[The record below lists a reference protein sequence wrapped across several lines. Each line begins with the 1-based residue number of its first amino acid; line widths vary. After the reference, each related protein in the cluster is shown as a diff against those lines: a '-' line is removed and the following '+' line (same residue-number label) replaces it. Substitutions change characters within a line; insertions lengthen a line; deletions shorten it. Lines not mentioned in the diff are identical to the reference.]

1 MKKSNK
7 KLLGVGIVAVAVV
20 VLIVVFMGRILP
32 EKAEWKEDPVRQAQV
47 ETTLSELNNQEVKGL
62 LFSMYP
68 LDTYDVSDILTYRG
82 INTIMLPTQLNSGK
96 ELVQFLKQALKE
108 KHSLEAVYVGVSME
122 EITALQGGSVQAGLV
137 HMFADVFS
145 WDDELLEI
153 IKLYPEIRFHI
164 MVEYP
169 QITELYKKN
178 IIERARQLK
187 WYSDLTVLFSP
198 QEACPNMILF
208 LPEAEEWLVTNQANY
223 LENGQPNYEA
233 AKYVLGQ
240 MTCNDKYSVNL
251 ETRFQKL
258 AGINNIIKGCEEV
271 KTIDSEYTFVF
282 FGDSVIGNYT
292 DSLSIPG
299 VVSGYTDARIFNC
312 GYGGLSA
319 AKKGADDIGF
329 ADIVD
334 AFLTGEYVHYEEGKP
349 VKEGTKAFHA
359 ALDQIDTEKLVFFIS
374 LGLNDYMSSCDLEG
388 AVPEDIA
395 TFKGAMEYGI
405 LRLQEA
411 YPDSEVILLTPNYL
425 GMFENGT
432 EVHNGHVFK
441 EFVDTVIVLGEELD
455 LKCIDV
461 FHESGIDGETGKVL
475 LADWVHPSVYGRF
488 EVGKLIAGYLCD
500 WYPGE
505 K

>member
-1 MKKSNK
+1 MKNRNK
-7 KLLGVGIVAVAVV
+7 KMLGFGIVVVAVV
-20 VLIVVFMGRILP
+20 VLIVLFMDKVLP
-32 EKAEWKEDPVRQAQV
+32 EKAEWKDDPVRQTQV
-47 ETTLSELNNQEVKGL
+47 EDTLKQLNNQEVKGL
-62 LFSMYP
+62 LCSMYP
-68 LDTYDVSDILTYRG
+68 MDTYDVGDILTYRG
-82 INTIMLPTQLNSGK
+82 INTILLPTQLNSGK
-96 ELVQFLKQALKE
+96 ELVQFLKKALKE
-108 KHSLEAVYVGVSME
+108 KHSLEAVYVGISME
-122 EITALQGGSVQAGLV
+122 EITALQGGSVQGGLV

-153 IKLYPEIRFHI
+153 IKLHPEIRFHI

-169 QITELYKKN
+169 PITEFHEKN

-187 WYSDLTVLFSP
+187 WYSDLTVLFSA
-198 QEACPNMILF
+198 QESCSNMILF

-258 AGINNIIKGCEEV
+258 AEINNMIKEIEEV

-299 VVSGYTDARIFNC
+299 VISGYTDARIINC

-319 AKKGADDIGF
+319 AKKNADDIGF

-334 AFLTGEYVHYEEGKP
+334 AFLAGEFAHYQEGKP
-349 VKEGTKAFHA
+349 VKEGTQIFHA
-359 ALDQIDTEKLVFFIS
+359 ELNRINMGKLVFFIS
-374 LGLNDYMSSCDLEG
+374 LGLNDYMSGCDLEG
-388 AVPEDIA
+388 AVPGDIA

-405 LRLQEA
+405 SRLQET

-441 EFVDTVIVLGEELD
+441 EFVDTVIVLGEELN